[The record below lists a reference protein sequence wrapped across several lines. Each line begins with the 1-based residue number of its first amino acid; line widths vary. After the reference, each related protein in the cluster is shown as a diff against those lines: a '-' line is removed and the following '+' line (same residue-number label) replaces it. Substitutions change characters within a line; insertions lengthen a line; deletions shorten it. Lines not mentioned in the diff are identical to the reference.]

1 MAMPHLYPAD
11 TVPGLM
17 TVRPAQE
24 TDFARVTELL
34 ETLGRGQVTHDTY
47 GTARQ
52 VYLDQLADPDS
63 EHLVAI
69 DGGLVVGFCALYYR
83 MRLNRTTP
91 QAWVPDLIVD
101 PSVRGRGTAK
111 ALLIEAEKRARAR
124 GCWELTLE
132 SGYDRREAH
141 LLYSAA
147 GMQDAG
153 KFFRK
158 PLR

>member
-1 MAMPHLYPAD
+1 
-11 TVPGLM
+11 M

-34 ETLGRGQVTHDTY
+34 ERLGRAQVTHDTY
-47 GTARQ
+47 AAARD
-52 VYLDQLADPDS
+52 VYLQQLGDPDT
-63 EHLVAI
+63 EHLVAL
-69 DGGLVVGFCALYYR
+69 DGGVVVGFCSLHYR
-83 MRLNRTTP
+83 LRLNRTTP
-91 QAWVPDLIVD
+91 QAWIPDLIVD
-101 PSVRGRGTAK
+101 PALRGRGTAK

-132 SGYDRREAH
+132 SSYDRREAH

-147 GMQDAG
+147 GMQDTG